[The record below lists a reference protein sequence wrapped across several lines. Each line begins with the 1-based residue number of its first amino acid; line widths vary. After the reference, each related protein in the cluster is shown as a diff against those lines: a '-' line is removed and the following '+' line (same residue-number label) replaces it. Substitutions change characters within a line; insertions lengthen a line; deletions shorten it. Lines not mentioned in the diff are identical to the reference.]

1 VMTGVDNDS
10 DYGQHEKTTLH
21 PSNLTYSAITVHAHS
36 FYHVLVYI
44 VILWPCLDLFENKK
58 IKMGCVVYSPN
69 NQHIPDNFIEVLV

>member
-1 VMTGVDNDS
+1 MTGVDNDS

-44 VILWPCLDLFENKK
+44 VILWPCLDLLENKR
-58 IKMGCVVYSPN
+58 
-69 NQHIPDNFIEVLV
+69 